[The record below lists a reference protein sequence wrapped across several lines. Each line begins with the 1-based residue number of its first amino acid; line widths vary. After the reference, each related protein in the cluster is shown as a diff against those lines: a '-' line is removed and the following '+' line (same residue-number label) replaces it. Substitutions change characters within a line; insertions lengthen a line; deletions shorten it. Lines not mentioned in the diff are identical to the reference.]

1 MKKIYNTITAL
12 ALSLAQ
18 GANVQNEPIK
28 MFIKKSS
35 PIYDPKRPHPIQS
48 YRSQQRAAKKR
59 KK

>member
-1 MKKIYNTITAL
+1 MKKTFNTITAL
-12 ALSLAQ
+12 TLTLAQ
-18 GANVQNEPIK
+18 GANVPNEPIK
-28 MFIKKSS
+28 MFTS

>member
-1 MKKIYNTITAL
+1 MKKTFNTITAL

-18 GANVQNEPIK
+18 ATNVQNEYIGILK
-28 MFIKKSS
+28 ETS